1 MFDLITTA
9 WPPIPG
15 TFKTGHKRRE
25 VNGSHTEPLQ
35 DLHNTAWWTGLK
47 IAGLPI
53 AMKATVTLNN
63 FPAFPGF
70 PGFSWSQGP
79 GVYHPLPFPLPASM
93 AKEMELS
100 LTIETEYK
108 GLMVLFF
115 TFHELG
121 VPKDQ
126 YLFAE
131 EGSKPVLCW
140 SQKRSWSTPAS
151 QSEPVWKTLHVI
163 VSPTQA
169 LIDGAKSRLF
179 CIHDWNETI

>member
-1 MFDLITTA
+1 MFGLIKKA

-15 TFKTGHKRRE
+15 SLNSGHKRRE

-47 IAGLPI
+47 IVGLPI

-63 FPAFPGF
+63 FPS
-70 PGFSWSQGP
+70 FSWSQGP

-93 AKEMELS
+93 AKEMEMS

-108 GLMVLFF
+108 GHMVLFF
-115 TFHELG
+115 TFHEVG
-121 VPKDQ
+121 VPNDQ

-131 EGSKPVLCW
+131 EKPILCW
-140 SQKRSWSTPAS
+140 SQKRSWCTPAS

-163 VSPTQA
+163 VPPTQA

-179 CIHDWNETI
+179 CIHDWNETV